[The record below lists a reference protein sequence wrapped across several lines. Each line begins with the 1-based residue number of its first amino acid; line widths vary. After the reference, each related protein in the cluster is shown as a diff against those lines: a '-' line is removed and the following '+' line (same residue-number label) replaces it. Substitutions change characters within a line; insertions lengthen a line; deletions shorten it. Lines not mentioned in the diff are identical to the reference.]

1 MEDQL
6 KNGHLDFSDMIT
18 LCCRNPCLAILLNKK
33 DDLQSRCARRLLW
46 GTNNLGNS
54 FFSNMLDVCKDWVVQ
69 GKSSDIYLKL

>member
-46 GTNNLGNS
+46 GTNNLGNT
-54 FFSNMLDVCKDWVVQ
+54 WVMASLATCQMSVKT
-69 GKSSDIYLKL
+69 G

>member
-18 LCCRNPCLAILLNKK
+18 LCCRNPCLAILLSKK

-46 GTNNLGNS
+46 GTNNLGNT
-54 FFSNMLDVCKDWVVQ
+54 WVMA
-69 GKSSDIYLKL
+69 SLATC